1 MGNENLQN
9 ALHQAGLT
17 IEAFA
22 RVINVDPKSVGRWVS
37 GNTIPY
43 PRHRQAIARALDLDE
58 HELWPDQTPVSGDDD
73 DTTAGDGCDVVG
85 SWSYAN
91 QHNAPN
97 PADLITASDG
107 PIDLLDSHAGIQP
120 TDQIIDRIQAA
131 AAAGRKIRI
140 LTETPTR
147 QLAALIAQPN
157 VEIRVDD
164 LWTEFWFLRAGHQ
177 MLFAINFQDDIDV
190 MPAPILKLDGTITG
204 GLFERAQGKF
214 EELWQQATE
223 KPQTLVRTA
232 AQLEQMISQPAA
244 LATPSHPAGRQPPK
258 AGSNS
263 GAGAEMPPIS
273 AGNEPAISPLA
284 KIGESAA
291 PQPRRW
297 PGRHE

>member
-9 ALHQAGLT
+9 ALQQAGLT

-58 HELWPDQTPVSGDDD
+58 HELWPDQTPAPGDDD

-91 QHNAPN
+91 QHNAPD
-97 PADLITASDG
+97 PAELITATDG
-107 PIDLLDSHAGIQP
+107 PIDLLDSHGGIQP
-120 TDQIIDRIQAA
+120 TADLTDRLQAA
-131 AAAGRKIRI
+131 AIAGRKIRI
-140 LTETPTR
+140 LTETPTS
-147 QLAALIAQPN
+147 QLAALIGQPN

-164 LWTEFWFLRAGHQ
+164 LWTEFWSLRAGDQ

-190 MPAPILKLDGTITG
+190 LPPPILKLDGTTTG

-214 EELWQQATE
+214 DELWQHATE
-223 KPQTLVRTA
+223 GPHTLIRTA
-232 AQLEQMISQPAA
+232 AQLEQMIVQPGA
-244 LATPSHPAGRQPPK
+244 LANPSNADRREQPVANTNHRVQTAPTPAGNTSPTSPSPTIGQPP
-258 AGSNS
+258 ST
-263 GAGAEMPPIS
+263 
-273 AGNEPAISPLA
+273 
-284 KIGESAA
+284 
-291 PQPRRW
+291 QPRRW

>member
-9 ALHQAGLT
+9 ALQQAGLT

-58 HELWPDQTPVSGDDD
+58 HELWPDQTPAPGDDD
-73 DTTAGDGCDVVG
+73 DTAGDGCDVVG

-91 QHNAPN
+91 QHNAPD
-97 PADLITASDG
+97 PAELITETDG

-120 TDQIIDRIQAA
+120 TDQIIDRLATA

-140 LTETPTR
+140 LTETPTS
-147 QLAALIAQPN
+147 QLTALIAQPN

-190 MPAPILKLDGTITG
+190 LPPPLLKLDGTITG

-214 EELWQQATE
+214 DELWQQATE
-223 KPQTLVRTA
+223 KPHTLIRTA
-232 AQLEQMISQPAA
+232 AQLEQIISQPDAPA
-244 LATPSHPAGRQPPK
+244 NHSTPAGRQPA
-258 AGSNS
+258 AGSS
-263 GAGAEMPPIS
+263 HDTTQIA
-273 AGNEPAISPLA
+273 AGNAPTTSSPPPTT
-284 KIGESAA
+284 GQ
-291 PQPRRW
+291 PPGTQPRRW
-297 PGRHE
+297 PGRHD